1 MPNVT
6 VTTRTG
12 TEVEIAAT
20 GHSLMETLRNGG
32 IDEVLALCGGA
43 CACATCHVYV
53 GAEFASGLPKM
64 HADEDD
70 LLESSSHRQE
80 NSRLS
85 CQIPLA
91 AIIDGMHVT
100 IAPED

>member
-6 VTTRTG
+6 VTTRAG
-12 TEVEIAAT
+12 TELEIAAT

-53 GAEFASGLPKM
+53 DTEFVSRLPKM

-70 LLESSSHRQE
+70 LLDSSSHRKE

-85 CQIPLA
+85 CQIPLS
-91 AIIDGMHVT
+91 AIIDGMGVT
-100 IAPED
+100 VAPED